1 MVMYKNEFETKEN
14 KIWATTEIKLQH
26 IMQWYWAQIKS
37 ILCNS
42 GLICRKSYVTVVALK
57 PLKTM
62 L

>member
-14 KIWATTEIKLQH
+14 KIWATTKIKLQY
-26 IMQWYWAQIKS
+26 IMQWYWAQIKI

-42 GLICRKSYVTVVALK
+42 GLICRKSYVAVVALK